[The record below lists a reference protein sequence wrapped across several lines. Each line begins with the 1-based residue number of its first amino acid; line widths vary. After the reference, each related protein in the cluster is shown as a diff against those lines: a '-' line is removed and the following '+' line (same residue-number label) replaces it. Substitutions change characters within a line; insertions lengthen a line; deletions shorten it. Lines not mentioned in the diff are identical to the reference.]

1 MCSKIL
7 IISHGKLVA
16 FDAPDALESRL
27 ASPGEI
33 SVTAETDAASA
44 KALIAGVPGVS
55 GVAVVSDTPQ
65 RSHLTVTA
73 GTGEIYELSRG
84 IFEAFARGGHALSEL
99 GVKKASL
106 EDIFLELTEAEPAGG
121 KEVKTA

>member
-1 MCSKIL
+1 M
-7 IISHGKLVA
+7 
-16 FDAPDALESRL
+16 
-27 ASPGEI
+27 
-33 SVTAETDAASA
+33 
-44 KALIAGVPGVS
+44 PGVS

-121 KEVKTA
+121 KEAKTA